1 MASKFYKRDL
11 GANPQKIIWTE
22 IKRKLCAHENG
33 EKTLWEGCVADLRGV
48 KWRIPISEEERK
60 SITASPNIKIDNIK
74 EL

>member
-1 MASKFYKRDL
+1 M
-11 GANPQKIIWTE
+11 
-22 IKRKLCAHENG
+22 
-33 EKTLWEGCVADLRGV
+33 ADLRGV